1 LKHGLNDLFK
11 ETIMYFLGLDIG
23 SSSVKLAIINGET
36 GECIAQTQQPQTEL
50 PIHAPQPGYAE
61 QAPEAW
67 WQAVSAGIR
76 QLLAGHPQAAQ
87 RIGAIGISYQM
98 HGLVT
103 LDRQRNVLHPAIIW
117 CDSRA
122 TQTGERAFSSLGED
136 WCMQHLLNSPG
147 NFTLA
152 KLKWLA
158 DNKPDVYAAID
169 KILLP
174 GDYIAMRLSGE
185 VTTTPGG
192 LSEGIAWD
200 FQNRQ
205 PAQQL
210 LDKLRIDSRLLPPTV
225 PNFGEAGVLSRSA
238 AEELGLSP
246 GIKLSYRAGDQPNN
260 AFSLN
265 VLEAGEF
272 AATAGTSGVVYAV
285 TDRLVADRNQR
296 INSFLHVNPQGK
308 QMLGLLACI
317 NGAGRLNSWLRRLVA
332 AGGDVSFEKLNVLAA
347 QAPAGSLGL
356 SVHPFGNGAERILGN
371 RLIQAQL
378 QGIDF
383 NRHELAHIARAV
395 QEGVAFAMAS
405 GVTLIGSLG
414 VASHVIRAGKANM
427 FLSDVFTETFVNTT
441 RTAVELYDTNGA
453 EGAARAAAWASGFY
467 ASRED
472 AFRSLKKLR
481 TLEPQPQLTG
491 IYDEIYGRWQEQ
503 LTHLLN
509 QVSSPQSKKKPGLK
523 LAKAKGKV

>member
-1 LKHGLNDLFK
+1 
-11 ETIMYFLGLDIG
+11 MYFLGLDIG
-23 SSSVKLAIINGET
+23 SSSVKLAIIDGET
-36 GECIAQTQQPQTEL
+36 GRCIAQTQQPQTEL
-50 PIHAPQPGYAE
+50 AIHAPQPGYAE

-76 QLLAGHPQAAQ
+76 QLLGMRPEAAK

-103 LDRQRNVLHPAIIW
+103 LDRNCNVLHPAIIW

-122 TQTGERAFSSLGED
+122 AQTGERAFASLGED

-152 KLKWLA
+152 KLKWLS
-158 DNKPDVYAAID
+158 DNRPDVYSAID

-174 GDYIAMRLSGE
+174 GDYIAMRMSGE
-185 VTTTPGG
+185 INTTPSG
-192 LSEGIAWD
+192 LSEAIAWD
-200 FQNRQ
+200 YQKQR
-205 PAQQL
+205 PAQQV
-210 LDKLRIDSRLLPPTV
+210 LDKLQIDNRLLPQIV
-225 PNFGEAGVLSRSA
+225 SNFGEAGVLSRSA

-246 GIKLSYRAGDQPNN
+246 GVRLTYRAGDQPNN

-285 TDRLVADRNQR
+285 TDQLIADRNQR
-296 INSFLHVNPQGK
+296 INSFLHVNPRGNQT
-308 QMLGLLACI
+308 LGLLACI
-317 NGAGRLNSWLRRLVA
+317 NGAGRLNSWLRQLVS
-332 AGGDVSFEKLNVLAA
+332 AGGEVSFEKLNTLAA

-371 RLIQAQL
+371 KMLQAQL

-383 NRHELAHIARAV
+383 NRHQLAHIARAV
-395 QEGVAFAMAS
+395 QEGVAFAMAA
-405 GVTLIGSLG
+405 GVTLIDSLG
-414 VASHVIRAGKANM
+414 VSSRVIRAGKANM
-427 FLSDVFTETFVNTT
+427 FLSDVFSEAFVNTT

-453 EGAARAAAWASGFY
+453 EGAARAAGWAAGFY
-467 ASRED
+467 SSRED
-472 AFRSLKKLR
+472 AFRQLKKIR
-481 TLEPQPQLTG
+481 MLEPQPALTG
-491 IYDEIYGRWQEQ
+491 IYEEIYGRWQEQ

-509 QVSSPQSKKKPGLK
+509 QASPLKSGKKLELVKNPR
-523 LAKAKGKV
+523 KAKRK